1 MKKNNIR
8 GMLIT
13 ISTILILTVLFG
25 VIFIRLGLA
34 RPSETFF
41 MEIAIISGFVTY
53 IKLFWHSYVEALA
66 NKDEGIVKLKRTYD
80 DLVEK
85 EIIDIYDFEIF
96 LPTLDQE
103 NYDAYVEK
111 ALKGKTPENY
121 NGKFLK
127 IFPRNYN
134 KLYNKLVKRAH
145 KRVRKIKSIEVRSR
159 CTSKD
164 LANSKNYL
172 KMTKTIYLVV
182 TGIVSILASILFAS
196 IMYQELLLNISN
208 IFRYV
213 SYLAIIA
220 ITIGTTIKTA
230 WSMTIDLTT
239 DFLVRL
245 EHIINKYVQYKK
257 RGGVV
262 NGINNI

>member
-1 MKKNNIR
+1 
-8 GMLIT
+8 
-13 ISTILILTVLFG
+13 
-25 VIFIRLGLA
+25 
-34 RPSETFF
+34 
-41 MEIAIISGFVTY
+41 
-53 IKLFWHSYVEALA
+53 
-66 NKDEGIVKLKRTYD
+66 
-80 DLVEK
+80 
-85 EIIDIYDFEIF
+85 
-96 LPTLDQE
+96 
-103 NYDAYVEK
+103 
-111 ALKGKTPENY
+111 
-121 NGKFLK
+121 
-127 IFPRNYN
+127 
-134 KLYNKLVKRAH
+134 
-145 KRVRKIKSIEVRSR
+145 
-159 CTSKD
+159 
-164 LANSKNYL
+164 
-172 KMTKTIYLVV
+172 MTKTIYLVV